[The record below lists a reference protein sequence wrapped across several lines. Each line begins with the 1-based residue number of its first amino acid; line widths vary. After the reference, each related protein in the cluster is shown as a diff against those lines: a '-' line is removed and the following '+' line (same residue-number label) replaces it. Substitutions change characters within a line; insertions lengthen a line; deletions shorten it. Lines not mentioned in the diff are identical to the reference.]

1 MTGKSIDRWQR
12 LCKQVE
18 LVRDPQK
25 LAVLSK
31 KIQSFLAAKKERLE
45 TLAKRKLPQPRI
57 TPIERIFREVA
68 KRNMNSAEREI
79 FLGTP
84 AKKSRRLA

>member
-1 MTGKSIDRWQR
+1 MTGQSIDCWNR

-25 LAVLSK
+25 LAVLRA
-31 KIQSFLAAKKERLE
+31 KIQSFLATKKKRLE
-45 TLAKRKLPQPRI
+45 AIARRKLPQPDI

-68 KRNMNSAEREI
+68 KRKMNSAEREI

-84 AKKSRRLA
+84 AKKPRKLA